1 MKRMNL
7 LTSLLFLLVGFSGT
21 LFAQDTPLSWTP
33 EKIMEV
39 KGLSSVA
46 LSPDGKHLAFVVRE
60 PLMEGEKSEYL
71 SHIWLSNLEG
81 GEPVQYTRG
90 EKSCSDPAF
99 SPDGRYLA
107 FISSRSGKSQVWR
120 LRISGGEAEQL
131 TEAENGVGSF
141 RWSPDGKTIAY
152 LMRDPD
158 TPEEAKAKKE
168 KRYVIEMDQN
178 YKYSH
183 LYTVAVEKDGTGQR
197 ATRRLTQGN
206 FDVQSFDWSP
216 DNKTLVF
223 GHQPNPDINT
233 NRVNGDIAT
242 VPADSG
248 AITQLVTT
256 GGIDQNP
263 IFSPDGRWIAFES
276 TGTGPE
282 PIGLKDIYVVAATGG
297 TARALPLTP
306 DRSASLL
313 GWDEK
318 GSSVFVSETYRTSGV
333 VVSVPAMPEAGT
345 ATKILT
351 PQTGTSG
358 SPALSAPNN
367 LMAYVYQTMDQAP
380 EVFVSRMDGSQARKI
395 SGVHDKLEFPAMGK
409 SEVMTWTSKDGLEI
423 EGIVTYPVGYEKGK
437 KYPVVL
443 QIHGGPAGVFTE
455 SFTGNPGIY
464 HNQYFAEKGFVVI
477 RPNPRGSTGYGK
489 DFRYANFQDWG
500 YGDYED
506 VMAGVDKLIDMGVG
520 DEDRMAVMGWSYG
533 GYLTSFLVTR
543 TNRFKVASMGAGL
556 PNLISMT
563 TTTDIPDYL
572 VGHMGGEFWDDY
584 ERYEKHSA
592 MYHIKNVQTPTQVIH
607 GENDLRVPFTQGQE
621 FYVALKRR
629 GIPSEMLVLP
639 RTPHGPRE
647 PKLLLEVSPRILQ
660 WFEQH
665 LNVKP

>member
-1 MKRMNL
+1 MKRTNL
-7 LTSLLFLLVGFSGT
+7 LFILVCFMAGFSST
-21 LFAQDTPLSWTP
+21 LIAQDMPLSWTP

-46 LSPDGKHLAFVVRE
+46 LSPDGQHLAFVVRE
-60 PLMEGEKSEYL
+60 PVMEGEKSEYL
-71 SHIWLSNLEG
+71 SHIWLTSLSG
-81 GEPVQYTRG
+81 AQPVQYTRG
-90 EKSCSDPAF
+90 EKSCSDPVF
-99 SPDGRYLA
+99 SPDGKYLA
-107 FISSRSGKSQVWR
+107 FLSSRSGKSQVWR

-131 TEAENGVGSF
+131 TAADNGVNSF
-141 RWSPDGKTIAY
+141 QWSPDGKTIAY
-152 LMRDPD
+152 LMRDAD
-158 TPEEAKAKKE
+158 TPEEALAKKE
-168 KRYVIEMDQN
+168 KRYVIEVDQN
-178 YKYSH
+178 YKFSH
-183 LYTVAVEKDGTGQR
+183 LYTAAVDKDGTGQR
-197 ATRRLTQGN
+197 AQRRLTQGN
-206 FDVQSFDWSP
+206 FDVTSFDWSP
-216 DNKTLVF
+216 DGKTLVF
-223 GHQPNPDINT
+223 AHQPNPDINT
-233 NRVNGDIAT
+233 DRVSGDISL

-248 AITQLVTT
+248 AIKPLVTT
-256 GGIDQNP
+256 GGVDQNP
-263 IFSPDGRWIAFES
+263 RFSPDGRWVAFES

-282 PIGLKDIYVVAATGG
+282 PIGLKDLYVVAAAGG
-297 TARALPLTP
+297 TARALPHTP
-306 DRSASLL
+306 DRTASLL
-313 GWDEK
+313 GWDQK
-318 GSSVFVSETYRTSGV
+318 GSSVMASETFRTSGV
-333 VVSVPAMPEAGT
+333 VVSVPVMPEAGT
-345 ATKILT
+345 EARILS
-351 PQTGTSG
+351 PQIGTS
-358 SPALSAPNN
+358 SSFALAPAHN
-367 LMAYVYQTMDQAP
+367 LMAYVYQTMDDAP
-380 EVFVSRMDGSQARKI
+380 EVFVSRMDGSQPKKI
-395 SGVHDKLEFPAMGK
+395 SGIHDDLKLPELGK
-409 SEVMTWTSKDGLEI
+409 SEVITWKSKDGLEI
-423 EGIVTYPVGYEKGK
+423 EGIITYPVGYEKGK

-506 VMAGVDKLIDMGVG
+506 VMAGVDKVIEMGIG

-572 VGHMGGEFWDDY
+572 VGHMGVEFWDDY
-584 ERYEKHSA
+584 DRYEKHSA

-629 GIPSEMLVLP
+629 GIPTEMLVLP

-647 PKLLLEVSPRILQ
+647 PKLLLEVSPRITQ